1 LSPYPSGSLIGEKK
15 RTGSKYAARSVLRDA
30 ALRDRVRA
38 QTVSSSAA
46 RQAGRPKIR
55 MVAFGHA
62 KAKVAGFL
70 ALPRDPRRHRAIIV
84 IHEWWGLNEWGKE
97 QAEKLAANGYVA
109 LAVDLYEGKVAA
121 DPSEARKLK
130 RGLRQDRAIG
140 DLKAAFDYLAGR
152 PDVDAKH
159 IGSLGWSMGG
169 GLAVQL
175 AIHEPQLAACVVNYG
190 PLPTN
195 TGDIQKINAR
205 VLGIFGSLD
214 RGIPP
219 DKVRAFERCMNA
231 AGKRVDIE
239 IYDGAGHAFANL
251 SNQKGYRPKAAAV
264 AWLETLKFFEQ
275 PNGSASGVSSAV

>member
-1 LSPYPSGSLIGEKK
+1 
-15 RTGSKYAARSVLRDA
+15 
-30 ALRDRVRA
+30 
-38 QTVSSSAA
+38 
-46 RQAGRPKIR
+46 

-62 KAKVAGFL
+62 TEKVAGFL
-70 ALPRDPRRHRAIIV
+70 ALPRDQRRHRAIIV
-84 IHEWWGLNEWGKE
+84 IHEWWGLNEWVKE

-109 LAVDLYEGKVAA
+109 LAVDLYKGKVAT

-130 RGLRQDRAIG
+130 RSLRQDRAIG

-152 PDVDAKH
+152 TDVDAEQ

-169 GLAVQL
+169 GLAIQL
-175 AIHEPQLAACVVNYG
+175 AIHEPHLAACVVNYG
-190 PLPTN
+190 PLPTS

-219 DKVRAFERCMNA
+219 GKVQAFERCMNS

-239 IYDGAGHAFANL
+239 IYDGAGHAFENP
-251 SNQKGYRPKAAAV
+251 SNQRGCRPKAAAV
-264 AWLETLKFFEQ
+264 AWFEILKFFEQ
-275 PNGSASGVSSAV
+275 ANGSTSPVL

>member
-1 LSPYPSGSLIGEKK
+1 MCIEQMEINTSHVVTSVSRLEAPIHRVRRNASARGSA
-15 RTGSKYAARSVLRDA
+15 TARST
-30 ALRDRVRA
+30 RA
-38 QTVSSSAA
+38 FDI
-46 RQAGRPKIR
+46 AGRRIEGPRESPEGVIFRSASARKAENTDGDIR
-55 MVAFGHA
+55 ERATE
-62 KAKVAGFL
+62 KVTGFL

-84 IHEWWGLNEWGKE
+84 IHEWWGLNEWVKE

-109 LAVDLYEGKVAA
+109 LAVDLYQGKVTA

-130 RGLRQDRAIG
+130 RGLRQERAIG

-152 PDVDAKH
+152 PDVDPKH

-175 AIHEPQLAACVVNYG
+175 AIHEPRLAACVVNYG

-195 TGDIQKINAR
+195 IADIQKINAP

-219 DKVRAFERCMNA
+219 DKVRAFESVYERCW
-231 AGKRVDIE
+231 
-239 IYDGAGHAFANL
+239 
-251 SNQKGYRPKAAAV
+251 KA
-264 AWLETLKFFEQ
+264 
-275 PNGSASGVSSAV
+275 S